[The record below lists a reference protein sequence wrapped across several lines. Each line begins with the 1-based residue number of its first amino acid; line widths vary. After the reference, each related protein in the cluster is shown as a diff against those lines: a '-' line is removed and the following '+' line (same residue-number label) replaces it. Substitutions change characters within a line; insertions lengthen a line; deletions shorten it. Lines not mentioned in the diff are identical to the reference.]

1 VKTRTTDKIG
11 VLMGGY
17 SSEREISLKSGLAVY
32 EALKEAGRTVVA
44 IDIVDRNDEAI
55 SEVIKK
61 SSIDVAFIALHGALG
76 EDGRIQNILDNIDV
90 PFTGSNAQASAIA
103 IDKAQAQKIFFQND
117 IKVANFCIITPDQ
130 KDNLEEIKDQ
140 IDFYPVVI
148 KPSCEGSS
156 LGILKVDTPDG
167 FVEAVIKALDFG
179 QNVIVEQYIQGRE
192 FTVGIL
198 NGRALPVI
206 EIKPESDYFD
216 YEAKYKEGMTE
227 YIVPAALPAIVSSSM
242 QSAALK
248 AHRLLRCEDF
258 SRVDFLL
265 SDDLVYYLLEI
276 NTIPG
281 FTQTSL
287 LPKAAKAEGID
298 FQQLC
303 LQLVSLAYGKE
314 KERK

>member
-1 VKTRTTDKIG
+1 MKTRTTDKIG